1 MVAQQ
6 TVAEKETQLEEA
18 PAGDIIDMI
27 DVYWC
32 DMHHVHYFQ
41 PCVCKCKLPPA
52 CWQKALKRAEELE
65 EEKQVLQA
73 MIAHAQSD

>member
-27 DVYWC
+27 DVY
-32 DMHHVHYFQ
+32 
-41 PCVCKCKLPPA
+41 
-52 CWQKALKRAEELE
+52 
-65 EEKQVLQA
+65 
-73 MIAHAQSD
+73 